1 MGPHPFTE
9 ALLGAHLIWGGPIP
23 GGPDAFVREWAQT
36 GTIMGVTDPP
46 TTAEELETARRFQ
59 RNALLRRPRTWLC
72 TSSATP
78 APRLIGAAYPVLYA
92 AALASM
98 PSFYLDLLRLRTPRW
113 PAITTTR
120 TLFGAVRVILRPTAP
135 GAAAAQARIKRLN
148 QA

>member
-1 MGPHPFTE
+1 
-9 ALLGAHLIWGGPIP
+9 
-23 GGPDAFVREWAQT
+23 
-36 GTIMGVTDPP
+36 MGVTDPP
-46 TTAEELETARRFQ
+46 TTAEELQKQLAGF
-59 RNALLRRPRTWLC
+59 NAMLCYDDRVREAMHFLRHPPL
-72 TSSATP
+72 
-78 APRLIGAAYPVLYA
+78 PRLIGAAYPVLYA

-148 QA
+148 QEA